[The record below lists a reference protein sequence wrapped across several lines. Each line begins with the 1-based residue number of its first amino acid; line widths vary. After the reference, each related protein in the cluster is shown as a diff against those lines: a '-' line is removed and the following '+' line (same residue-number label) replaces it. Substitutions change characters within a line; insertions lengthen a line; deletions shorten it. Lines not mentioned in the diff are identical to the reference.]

1 MATAFSPYRP
11 PEHGLV
17 SFVLSN
23 LLPAKKD
30 DSKKE
35 ESGRF
40 SHLVQGQEM
49 EEVEEVEEG
58 TRHMQEPERGGLR
71 GQGRH
76 RTG

>member
-23 LLPAKKD
+23 LLPAKK
-30 DSKKE
+30 E
-35 ESGRF
+35 ESKDESAGL
-40 SHLVQGQEM
+40 S
-49 EEVEEVEEG
+49 
-58 TRHMQEPERGGLR
+58 HMQEPEMRGASR
-71 GQGRH
+71 GQH

>member
-1 MATAFSPYRP
+1 M
-11 PEHGLV
+11 

-40 SHLVQGQEM
+40 PHLVQGQ
-49 EEVEEVEEG
+49 EVEEVEEG